1 MVTTRGEFAVR
12 GGILD
17 IFPPTAEHPVRVE
30 FWGDEVSEVR
40 SFSVADQRS
49 VGEVT
54 RIDVPPCRELLL
66 TTPVRERAGE
76 LALEQPE
83 TAGLNRNPLR
93 ELLEKLSEGIPGE
106 GMESLIPALVGGEMQ
121 TLTDLLPD
129 GTRVL
134 LADPERIRTRC
145 ADLVRI
151 RALWAELVE
160 VWDDRTFY
168 DFVSTSKAFSDL
180 SFAHR
185 EAFGQVG
192 FGTGGWDS
200 DFPNSMLEILRVV
213 LTGCD
218 DDQLLVVG
226 GVEQVPQGL
235 WTRTPDDLVHWPA
248 GTSLSSLHGGG
259 TRPGVARLHRLDAD
273 TIRVTDVYGGTRD
286 VPAVLTTCQSWLL
299 STQIDTDE
307 SLFGQ
312 EVWMALDRTRYMQ
325 STKTF
330 VMVDRPF
337 WRDVDPATGREV
349 MSTTL
354 TDRLTRSTYLFDNGP
369 DRPGVICL
377 SYSWMSDSLK
387 MLPYPVE
394 KRVELALGALRKIY
408 PTVDVGAHVIGDPI
422 TVTWES
428 DPHSLG
434 AFKGALPGHY
444 RYNRRM
450 YCHFVQDDLPA
461 AERGIFMAGDDVSWT
476 PAWAEGAVQ
485 TALNAVWGIVAHLG
499 GSTPPDN
506 PGPGTGSPSS
516 RRPRCRTD
524 ARRAAADRLPAVRRG
539 REPRP
544 ARRGVRR
551 RGRGPAR
558 HPGDVPDRL
567 RHRRRCG
574 RRARRAGR
582 RAVGGRRRRDR
593 QDVGDGGAVRLPG
606 APRRTGRQRRRARRA
621 GRDPARRVPQ
631 DAPVR
636 RARPSLLHRL
646 GHPRPPS

>member
-1 MVTTRGEFAVR
+1 MSPEQPPVTAFGPDFPFPYDDWLTHPAGLGRVPPDRLGTEVVVVGAGIAELVAAYELMR
-12 GGILD
+12 IGLRPVVYESSHLGGRLRSQPFEGADGIVAELGGMR
-17 IFPPTAEHPVRVE
+17 FPRSSTAFHHYVDLLGLPTAPFPNPLTEAAGSTVIDLHGRTYYGRTLADLPPFFTE
-30 FWGDEVSEVR
+30 
-40 SFSVADQRS
+40 VADAWASALEEGAGFTDLQQA
-49 VGEVT
+49 
-54 RIDVPPCRELLL
+54 I
-66 TTPVRERAGE
+66 RERD
-76 LALEQPE
+76 
-83 TAGLNRNPLR
+83 
-93 ELLEKLSEGIPGE
+93 
-106 GMESLIPALVGGEMQ
+106 VG
-121 TLTDLLPD
+121 
-129 GTRVL
+129 
-134 LADPERIRTRC
+134 
-145 ADLVRI
+145 RI

-506 PGPGTGSPSS
+506 PGPG
-516 RRPRCRTD
+516 
-524 ARRAAADRLPAVRRG
+524 DRFAELAPPALP
-539 REPRP
+539 
-544 ARRGVRR
+544 
-551 RGRGPAR
+551 
-558 HPGDVPDRL
+558 D
-567 RHRRRCG
+567 
-574 RRARRAGR
+574 
-582 RAVGGRRRRDR
+582 
-593 QDVGDGGAVRLPG
+593 
-606 APRRTGRQRRRARRA
+606 
-621 GRDPARRVPQ
+621 
-631 DAPVR
+631 
-636 RARPSLLHRL
+636 
-646 GHPRPPS
+646 

>member
-1 MVTTRGEFAVR
+1 MSPEQPPLTAFGP
-12 GGILD
+12 D
-17 IFPPTAEHPVRVE
+17 FPFPYDDWLAHPAGLGRMPPDRL
-30 FWGDEVSEVR
+30 GSEVVVVGAGIAGLVAAYELMRIGLRPVVYESSHLGGRLR
-40 SFSVADQRS
+40 SQPFEGADGIVAELGGMRFPRSSTAFHHYVDLLGLDTAPFPNPLTEAAGSTVIDLHGRTYYGRTLADLPPFFTEVADAWASALEEGAGFTDLQQA
-49 VGEVT
+49 
-54 RIDVPPCRELLL
+54 I
-66 TTPVRERAGE
+66 RERD
-76 LALEQPE
+76 
-83 TAGLNRNPLR
+83 TA
-93 ELLEKLSEGIPGE
+93 
-106 GMESLIPALVGGEMQ
+106 
-121 TLTDLLPD
+121 
-129 GTRVL
+129 
-134 LADPERIRTRC
+134 
-145 ADLVRI
+145 RI

-213 LTGCD
+213 LTGCE

-286 VPAVLTTCQSWLL
+286 VSAVLTTCQSWLL

-312 EVWMALDRTRYMQ
+312 ELWMALDRTRYMQ

-394 KRVELALGALRKIY
+394 KRVELALAALRKIY
-408 PTVDVGAHVIGDPI
+408 PNVDIGAHVIGDPI

-499 GSTPPDN
+499 GATPPDN
-506 PGPGTGSPSS
+506 PGPG
-516 RRPRCRTD
+516 
-524 ARRAAADRLPAVRRG
+524 DRFAELAPPTLP
-539 REPRP
+539 
-544 ARRGVRR
+544 
-551 RGRGPAR
+551 
-558 HPGDVPDRL
+558 D
-567 RHRRRCG
+567 
-574 RRARRAGR
+574 
-582 RAVGGRRRRDR
+582 
-593 QDVGDGGAVRLPG
+593 
-606 APRRTGRQRRRARRA
+606 
-621 GRDPARRVPQ
+621 
-631 DAPVR
+631 
-636 RARPSLLHRL
+636 
-646 GHPRPPS
+646 

>member
-1 MVTTRGEFAVR
+1 MSPEQPPLTAFGP
-12 GGILD
+12 D
-17 IFPPTAEHPVRVE
+17 FPFPYDDWLAHPAGLGRIPPDRL
-30 FWGDEVSEVR
+30 GSEVVVVGAGIAGLVAAYELMRIGLRPVVYESSHLGGRLR
-40 SFSVADQRS
+40 SQPFEGADGIVAELGGMRFPRSSTAFHHYVDLLGLDTAPFPNPLTEAAGSTVIDLHGRTYYGRTLADLPPFFTEVADAWASALEEGAGFTDLQQA
-49 VGEVT
+49 
-54 RIDVPPCRELLL
+54 I
-66 TTPVRERAGE
+66 RERD
-76 LALEQPE
+76 
-83 TAGLNRNPLR
+83 TA
-93 ELLEKLSEGIPGE
+93 
-106 GMESLIPALVGGEMQ
+106 
-121 TLTDLLPD
+121 
-129 GTRVL
+129 
-134 LADPERIRTRC
+134 
-145 ADLVRI
+145 RI

-213 LTGCD
+213 LTGCE

-286 VPAVLTTCQSWLL
+286 VSAVLTTCQSWLL

-312 EVWMALDRTRYMQ
+312 ELWMALDRTRYMQ

-394 KRVELALGALRKIY
+394 KRVELALAALRKIY
-408 PTVDVGAHVIGDPI
+408 PNVDVGAHVIGDPI

-499 GSTPPDN
+499 GATPPDN
-506 PGPGTGSPSS
+506 PGPG
-516 RRPRCRTD
+516 
-524 ARRAAADRLPAVRRG
+524 DRFAELAPPALP
-539 REPRP
+539 
-544 ARRGVRR
+544 
-551 RGRGPAR
+551 
-558 HPGDVPDRL
+558 D
-567 RHRRRCG
+567 
-574 RRARRAGR
+574 
-582 RAVGGRRRRDR
+582 
-593 QDVGDGGAVRLPG
+593 
-606 APRRTGRQRRRARRA
+606 
-621 GRDPARRVPQ
+621 
-631 DAPVR
+631 
-636 RARPSLLHRL
+636 
-646 GHPRPPS
+646 